1 MHSIIVAD
9 YMDPNPA
16 TIRADSNIIDAV
28 ETLLKHNMTGAPVI
42 DKHNELIGFL
52 SEQDCIKE
60 MLNDAFYCEEPAS
73 VERLMKTQ
81 LITTTPETGIVEIA
95 QQVIVNVPKN
105 YPVVSEGKLVGLIKR
120 KDILKALLENN
131 EDCYLRHN

>member
-9 YMDPNPA
+9 YMDSNPV
-16 TIRADSNIIDAV
+16 TIRSNSNVIDAV

-42 DKHNELIGFL
+42 DEHKELVGFL

-73 VERLMKTQ
+73 VERLMKKT
-81 LITTTPETGIVEIA
+81 LMTTTPETGIV
-95 QQVIVNVPKN
+95 
-105 YPVVSEGKLVGLIKR
+105 
-120 KDILKALLENN
+120 D
-131 EDCYLRHN
+131 